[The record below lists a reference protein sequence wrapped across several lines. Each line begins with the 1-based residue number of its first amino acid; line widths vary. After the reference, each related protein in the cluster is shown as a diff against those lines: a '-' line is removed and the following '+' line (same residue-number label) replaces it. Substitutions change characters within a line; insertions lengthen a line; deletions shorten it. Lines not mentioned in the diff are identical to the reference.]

1 MGKRRKDSA
10 EQYAHISYDKSKKI
24 SKSGHIHLETNTF
37 KLYDVGRADGVYI
50 KLEKK
55 TVCQYLE
62 V

>member
-10 EQYAHISYDKSKKI
+10 EQYAHISYDKSEKI
-24 SKSGHIHLETNTF
+24 PKEGNNTLGTNSF

-55 TVCQYLE
+55 TVSQYLE